1 MGVVNRITNSDI
13 HHYAV
18 ECGVKLYEIADQLRE
33 DDVAFFKS
41 LETEMSMSRKSEI
54 VQAIEEVKRA
64 HESQRSYT
72 AEA

>member
-54 VQAIEEVKRA
+54 VQAIQEVKRA
-64 HESQRSYT
+64 HESQRGYT

>member
-13 HHYAV
+13 HHFAT
-18 ECGVKLYEIADQLRE
+18 ESGVKLYEIADQLGE

-64 HESQRSYT
+64 HESQRSYV

>member
-33 DDVAFFKS
+33 DDVVFFKS
-41 LETEMSMSRKSEI
+41 LETEMSASRKSEI
-54 VQAIEEVKRA
+54 VQAIQEVKRA